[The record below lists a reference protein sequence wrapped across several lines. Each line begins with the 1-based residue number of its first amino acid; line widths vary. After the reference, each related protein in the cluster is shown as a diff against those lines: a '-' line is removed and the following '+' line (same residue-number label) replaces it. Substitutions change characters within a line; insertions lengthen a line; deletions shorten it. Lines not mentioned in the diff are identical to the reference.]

1 MTDQDIKQQ
10 NEADVE
16 TDNGNTAA
24 ADTAEKETNENP
36 SSNVDVTKDVP
47 EKDEK
52 DSGDEK
58 LSRSD
63 KKKIKKLESRVTEL
77 EKALAASEEA
87 KKAGDD
93 KYLRMLAEYDNF
105 RRRAAKEKEGIYS
118 DAYSDAIGA
127 LLPVLDNLDRAAAC
141 TDAEALAGG
150 LALTV
155 KSFKEALVKLGV
167 EEIKAEGETF
177 DPNLHNA
184 VMHVEDDGLGEGQI
198 VEVFQKGYKI
208 GDKVVRHATVKVA
221 N

>member
-36 SSNVDVTKDVP
+36 SSEVDVTNDVP

-118 DAYSDAIGA
+118 DA
-127 LLPVLDNLDRAAAC
+127 
-141 TDAEALAGG
+141 
-150 LALTV
+150 
-155 KSFKEALVKLGV
+155 
-167 EEIKAEGETF
+167 
-177 DPNLHNA
+177 
-184 VMHVEDDGLGEGQI
+184 
-198 VEVFQKGYKI
+198 
-208 GDKVVRHATVKVA
+208 
-221 N
+221 

>member
-184 VMHVEDDGLGEGQI
+184 VMHIEDEKYGENT
-198 VEVFQKGYKI
+198 VAACFQTGFMM
-208 GDKVVRHATVKVA
+208 GEKVIRFAMVQVA